1 MKFNFQDTK
10 YVKMFEESVEGRQII
25 SYILNDPN
33 LIKANY
39 QFWKTYFPAD
49 PTPLTTDKSGHAAVR
64 IEARKPVKATMAD
77 WRAPLGNSRLGEE
90 GEAQWYNA
98 GIIDLISLGWQE
110 QAMEREYK
118 EKLFNELGSE
128 APILLGYATDVLQPR
143 IDGIN
148 MGLSNMAAQ
157 ALSTSQVVYNG
168 GQMITGPVYRA
179 PTPKENFTT
188 MLHNVI
194 SDEDC
199 DLPAELAE
207 IEKHY
212 REDVWG
218 MENLTGEWLVPE
230 ATFKT
235 YFMKNAKFL
244 EWIKIQWLADKGQ
257 LINQTSAVPDS
268 VVTEDVFNNYVLRY
282 PDLSPIRVI
291 REKQLNDGTVVS
303 GWKPGVI
310 TFKAAGIAGKTYR
323 TELLDRKLSEKY
335 GNNIISKVFSTTA
348 DGLITVENTTGVD
361 GQYKYWATDVK
372 SSATP
377 ILDLFQYI
385 VHVDTTRVYVA

>member
-118 EKLFNELGSE
+118 EKLFDELGSE
-128 APILLGYATDVLQPR
+128 APIILGYATDVLQPR

-157 ALSTSQVVYNG
+157 ALSTSQVIYTG
-168 GQMITGPVYRA
+168 GQMITGPVYKA
-179 PTPKENFTT
+179 PTPSENFTK
-188 MLHNVI
+188 MFHKVI
-194 SDEDC
+194 SAADC

-218 MENLTGEWLVPE
+218 MENLAGEWLVPE

-282 PDLSPIRVI
+282 PGLSPIRVI

-303 GWKPGVI
+303 GWKSGVI

-385 VHVDTTRVYVA
+385 VHVDTTQVKS

>member
-49 PTPLTTDKSGHAAVR
+49 PTPLITDKSGHAAVR

-118 EKLFNELGSE
+118 EKLFDELGSE
-128 APILLGYATDVLQPR
+128 APIILGYATDVLQPR

-157 ALSTSQVVYNG
+157 ALST
-168 GQMITGPVYRA
+168 
-179 PTPKENFTT
+179 
-188 MLHNVI
+188 
-194 SDEDC
+194 
-199 DLPAELAE
+199 
-207 IEKHY
+207 
-212 REDVWG
+212 
-218 MENLTGEWLVPE
+218 
-230 ATFKT
+230 
-235 YFMKNAKFL
+235 
-244 EWIKIQWLADKGQ
+244 
-257 LINQTSAVPDS
+257 
-268 VVTEDVFNNYVLRY
+268 
-282 PDLSPIRVI
+282 
-291 REKQLNDGTVVS
+291 
-303 GWKPGVI
+303 
-310 TFKAAGIAGKTYR
+310 
-323 TELLDRKLSEKY
+323 
-335 GNNIISKVFSTTA
+335 
-348 DGLITVENTTGVD
+348 
-361 GQYKYWATDVK
+361 
-372 SSATP
+372 
-377 ILDLFQYI
+377 
-385 VHVDTTRVYVA
+385 